1 MKRLLILAAA
11 TLTATGCAELRE
23 LTHRDENPYAKPPF
37 YSKYLNTG
45 STLDSEIQR
54 VLNEIPN
61 NPNSP
66 ELHNALGAM
75 LVEKGFPKD
84 AEREFERS
92 VNANGRYYQG
102 WYNLGLVRAG
112 NGDALGARRAFQKA
126 VSIKPGHSAALFQ
139 LGLIEE
145 KRQHTDR
152 AVHLFAKAYA
162 INPALLD
169 VSVNPRI
176 LDSGLTDL
184 ALIEMYK
191 ISHTKGSMQFQ
202 DAPIYTNLTV
212 APPPAGQPSLPRTEQ
227 APSPQ
232 PAPSA
237 IVTPSAP
244 PTDAGTQSN
253 TPRPNPNRR
262 RPRNQALDPQPQPQP
277 QPPST
282 DNPALPPPQNPP
294 V

>member
-1 MKRLLILAAA
+1 
-11 TLTATGCAELRE
+11 
-23 LTHRDENPYAKPPF
+23 
-37 YSKYLNTG
+37 
-45 STLDSEIQR
+45 
-54 VLNEIPN
+54 
-61 NPNSP
+61 
-66 ELHNALGAM
+66 
-75 LVEKGFPKD
+75 
-84 AEREFERS
+84 
-92 VNANGRYYQG
+92 
-102 WYNLGLVRAG
+102 
-112 NGDALGARRAFQKA
+112 
-126 VSIKPGHSAALFQ
+126 IKPGHSAALFQ

-152 AVHLFAKAYA
+152 AISLFAKAYA

-169 VSVNPRI
+169 VAVNPRI

-202 DAPIYTNLTV
+202 DAPVYTNLTV
-212 APPPAGQPSLPRTEQ
+212 APPSANGRPSLPRTDE

-253 TPRPNPNRR
+253 TPRPTTNRR
-262 RPRNQALDPQPQPQP
+262 RPRNQALEPQPQP
-277 QPPST
+277 T
-282 DNPALPPPQNPP
+282 DNNPALPPPTNPPQNPP
-294 V
+294 GR